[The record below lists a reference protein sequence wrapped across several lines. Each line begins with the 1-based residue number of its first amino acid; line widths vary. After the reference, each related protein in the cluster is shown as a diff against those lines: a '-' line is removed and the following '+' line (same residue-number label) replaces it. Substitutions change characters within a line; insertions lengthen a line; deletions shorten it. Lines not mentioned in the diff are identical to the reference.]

1 MIFFLVV
8 PVAFGAVA
16 TLASRPYKAASSSVS
31 WGSPACLEVTKTT
44 WYGFPI
50 PWFVAGDTEIL
61 WTASCTI
68 LIYGGGPFG
77 EVVEGAFLLDVLI
90 YMALYYASVLAYVGI
105 RRAVFTR
112 MRLSSRTMK
121 PVP

>member
-16 TLASRPYKAASSSVS
+16 TLASRPYKAAVTSVS
-31 WGSPACLEVTKTT
+31 SECAVTEST

-50 PWFVAGDTEIL
+50 PWFVIGDDKL
-61 WTASCTI
+61 V
-68 LIYGGGPFG
+68 G
-77 EVVEGAFLLDVLI
+77 EGCSLLQLLSPYSGVVEGAFLLDVLI
-90 YMALYYASVLAYVGI
+90 YMAVYYASILAYVGI

-112 MRLSSRTMK
+112 TRLSSSAMK